1 MYPGSGKQRRPT
13 MSDGSWNHVHT
24 FYPTRTT
31 LMAKHRTP
39 GLCLRGDDECCVSF
53 SMHMHMHMH
62 RRGWGHDG
70 SRSMWTMFIRVVTA
84 LPGSLRAGKKV
95 KRNWPRLPLSVA
107 TQSES
112 RSTAEHVQ
120 AFEHSS
126 TQAFGGKQGLPAID
140 SFLRGRRGPESETHR
155 PGGGCLEHS
164 PNGRVRMLAPPVSNA
179 GTGARSEERRVGKE
193 CRSRWSPYH

>member
-1 MYPGSGKQRRPT
+1 MESCPYVLSYAYHLDGK
-13 MSDGSWNHVHT
+13 
-24 FYPTRTT
+24 
-31 LMAKHRTP
+31 AKHRTP

-120 AFEHSS
+120 AFEHATTRALKHLGAS
-126 TQAFGGKQGLPAID
+126 K
-140 SFLRGRRGPESETHR
+140 
-155 PGGGCLEHS
+155 GCLPSTHFFEAEEGQS
-164 PNGRVRMLAPPVSNA
+164 LKRTAQA
-179 GTGARSEERRVGKE
+179 GDAWNIRPMAE
-193 CRSRWSPYH
+193 